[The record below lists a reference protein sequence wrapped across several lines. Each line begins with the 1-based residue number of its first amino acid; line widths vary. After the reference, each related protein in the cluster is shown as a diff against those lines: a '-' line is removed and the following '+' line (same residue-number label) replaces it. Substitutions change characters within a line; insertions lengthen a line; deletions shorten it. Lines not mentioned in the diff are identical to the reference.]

1 MHSVAARKDRC
12 SVLSPSWFTKAVCIL
27 WVSCGALWSQSS
39 GGNLAVQEM
48 VGSTNTS
55 PHVRHVSKGRILW
68 WISVPVLVAASALDA
83 HSSWGKPEANP
94 LLRGSGGRFD
104 GKSLS
109 IKLGISAGILGGEY
123 IMARRLKR
131 DERLENAG
139 FLTSGA
145 SNMVGAAVLA
155 VTAQTNYRRLPH

>member
-1 MHSVAARKDRC
+1 MVT
-12 SVLSPSWFTKAVCIL
+12 VNSP
-27 WVSCGALWSQSS
+27 
-39 GGNLAVQEM
+39 
-48 VGSTNTS
+48 

-83 HSSWGKPEANP
+83 HSSWGKAEGNA

-131 DERLENAG
+131 DERLENAAY
-139 FLTSGA
+139 LSSGA
-145 SNMVGAAVLA
+145 SNLLGAAVLA
-155 VTAQTNYRRLPH
+155 VTAQRNYGRTPQ